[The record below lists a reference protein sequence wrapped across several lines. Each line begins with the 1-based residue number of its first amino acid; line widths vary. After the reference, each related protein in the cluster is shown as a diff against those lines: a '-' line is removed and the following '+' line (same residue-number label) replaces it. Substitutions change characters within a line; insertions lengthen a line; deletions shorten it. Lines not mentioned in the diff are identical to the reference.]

1 MLFIPISAFY
11 MNAQKINIISSCL
24 PETEMFFIL
33 MIYNMMLIEEDQ

>member
-11 MNAQKINIISSCL
+11 MNAQKIIISSYL

-33 MIYNMMLIEEDQ
+33 IIYNMMLMEEDQ